1 MELGKEQKIEQL
13 ERVLQSRTLQN
24 SENLKAFLR
33 FVVEKTVADED
44 VQLKE
49 YTIATEVFGR
59 RSDYDPRIDSV
70 VRVQAGRLRTKL
82 QEYYTAEGKNDQIV
96 IDLPKGHYH
105 PVFNCPHAESGQE
118 ISPAGVPAAE
128 ALASNGH
135 PTLAVAEDQPY
146 VEGVPARSR
155 ASVVGLV
162 LGGLVILLSVAVVA
176 LYSSNRELQRQ
187 ARNPDPSLNTE
198 DFKAV
203 WSPFVDDPES
213 PLLVLSNPTV
223 YRFLNK
229 ADPDSLA
236 RRAFQMTPEQTRALL
251 DAPEFKG
258 QYAGGDSP
266 RLIPS
271 LGMYTGM
278 GEAVG
283 VYRLTDLLRSLNKT
297 ILLRQ
302 SRHVSAADLKYR
314 NVILLGS
321 IYVNE
326 WSRKLPMVENFVNT
340 FNATIENRDP
350 LPGEERE
357 YKTQFNEQTGEM
369 SVDYALITVKP
380 NVSGENAVMTL
391 GGIFSE
397 GTEGAAEFVTTR
409 NHLSLLGQRLRQLG
423 GQNAPPKYYQALLKV
438 EVENGTP
445 TTITLLSV
453 RALPEAGK

>member
-1 MELGKEQKIEQL
+1 
-13 ERVLQSRTLQN
+13 
-24 SENLKAFLR
+24 
-33 FVVEKTVADED
+33 
-44 VQLKE
+44 
-49 YTIATEVFGR
+49 
-59 RSDYDPRIDSV
+59 
-70 VRVQAGRLRTKL
+70 
-82 QEYYTAEGKNDQIV
+82 
-96 IDLPKGHYH
+96 
-105 PVFNCPHAESGQE
+105 
-118 ISPAGVPAAE
+118 
-128 ALASNGH
+128 
-135 PTLAVAEDQPY
+135 
-146 VEGVPARSR
+146 
-155 ASVVGLV
+155 
-162 LGGLVILLSVAVVA
+162 
-176 LYSSNRELQRQ
+176 
-187 ARNPDPSLNTE
+187 
-198 DFKAV
+198 
-203 WSPFVDDPES
+203 
-213 PLLVLSNPTV
+213 
-223 YRFLNK
+223 
-229 ADPDSLA
+229 
-236 RRAFQMTPEQTRALL
+236 
-251 DAPEFKG
+251 
-258 QYAGGDSP
+258 
-266 RLIPS
+266 
-271 LGMYTGM
+271 MYTGM

-357 YKTQFNEQTGEM
+357 YKPQFNEQTGEM